1 MNKKGLLLKVFDIL
15 LILLYIGLTVLLFVN
30 ILKLSNIENFI
41 RIMFLVFIILLLLI
55 FIKIFKKKP
64 ILFRIVIILLC
75 ILYFLGNY
83 IFFMFYSS
91 LNNITTNIDSKVL
104 CLLTNNDKVKTIED
118 ITDGEIA
125 VLQEGMDVHLDEF
138 VSSVVSNFDLDNL
151 IVYYDDY
158 LEIIN
163 SLLNKE
169 IDYAFLPENYND
181 IYNNNSNERVKINF
195 NVLYK
200 GEQVIKIDNKSEL
213 KNIDEPFSI
222 LLIGT
227 DVIMDSYNADTLL
240 LMTVN
245 PKNMNVTMLSIPRDT
260 YATIACTGGKHKIN
274 ASGWYGDKCVVKTVE
289 KYLDIKIDYYA
300 KINFFGIVDL
310 VDKLGGIEV
319 EVPYPFCEQN
329 SKREFGSS
337 MIYVEEGKQTLN
349 GEQALALSRNRHYWK
364 DMCPPKYTSLG
375 DRSDLT
381 RGKNQQLVI
390 EGIVNKV
397 VKIRNLDTFYS
408 LMDSISKN
416 MSTNMSKE
424 TILSFY
430 NLGKE
435 IIKKL
440 NSSSISEVVNID
452 KLSFKSYFA
461 NIYLSGLELS
471 TIVNYQE
478 SINYVSMEMKKNLDI
493 LKNEEIK
500 TFSFDINESYDE
512 DTIKYKSLTSNLKL
526 LPNFVGKTIGEVINY
541 CNINGLKCESNFKLN
556 TDVVIMQSIHA
567 NTDIS
572 TIGGKIIVFDVEGVK
587 NNYNDEIEDKDDTVV
602 DNENVDVKDNGE
614 ELEKDEEVIPPLND
628 KKEEGYGDL
637 IEDESE

>member
-1 MNKKGLLLKVFDIL
+1 MSKKGLLLKIFDIL
-15 LILLYIGLTVLLFVN
+15 INLFYVTITIVLFIN
-30 ILKLSNIENFI
+30 IVKLSNIENFI
-41 RIMFLVFIILLLLI
+41 RVFVLIFIILLLLVLV
-55 FIKIFKKKP
+55 KLFKKKP
-64 ILFRIVIILLC
+64 ILFRIIIIFLC
-75 ILYFLGNY
+75 IFYSLGNY
-83 IFFMFYSS
+83 AFYRVYSS
-91 LNNITTNIDSKVL
+91 LDNITTNVDTKVL
-104 CLLTNNDKVKTIED
+104 CLVTSLEDVKD
-118 ITDGEIA
+118 IDNISNGKIG
-125 VLQEGMDVHLDEF
+125 VLKKGMDVHFDEF
-138 VSSVVSNFDLDNL
+138 VSDVVKVENLDNL
-151 IVYYDDY
+151 LVEYDDY
-158 LEIIN
+158 LGIIK

-181 IYNNNSNERVKINF
+181 IYNNNSNERVELQF

-200 GEQVIKIDNKSEL
+200 GEKVIELENNSEI
-213 KNIDEPFSI
+213 KNVDEPFSM

-227 DVIMDSYNADTLL
+227 DVITDSYNADTLL
-240 LMTVN
+240 VMTVN

-274 ASGWYGDKCVVKTVE
+274 ASGWYGDKCVVKTIE

-310 VDKLGGIEV
+310 VDKLGGV
-319 EVPYPFCEQN
+319 EIDVPYPFCEQN
-329 SKREFGSS
+329 SKREFGNN
-337 MIYVEEGKQTLN
+337 MIFVEEGKQTLN

-364 DMCPPKYTSLG
+364 DICPPKYTSLG

-390 EGIVNKV
+390 EGIANKI
-397 VKIRNLDTFYS
+397 VKIRNLDTFYNI
-408 LMDSISKN
+408 MDSVSKN

-452 KLSFKSYFA
+452 KLSLKSYFA

-478 SINYVSMEMKKNLDI
+478 SINYVSMEMKKNLG
-493 LKNEEIK
+493 LLEKEEIK
-500 TFSFDINESYDE
+500 KFSFDINDSIDE
-512 DTIKYKSLTSNLKL
+512 DIIKYKSLTSNLKL

-587 NNYNDEIEDKDDTVV
+587 NNYNDEIDDKDDTVV
-602 DNENVDVKDNGE
+602 DDENVDVKDNGE